1 MAILNI
7 DYNEY
12 LSLTDGDSIHYNG
25 VAVSHTLPKSIFF
38 QSHLIDGYLSCVLK
52 QGWIEGILN
61 GTVYHIDAPAIFFL
75 PRHQIIAEPR
85 CSSDFRSILLFLS
98 NEYVEQLCLP
108 NLDTHDNVILQ
119 MPSYALTD
127 EQLATAVNIIS
138 TIESAIQKEIV
149 YKDRYIRALVE
160 LWVFDDDLQKFHSG
174 LKEHP
179 LNETVQKFLD
189 AVKTCAVQQT
199 RVEYYADLV
208 CKSPSQLERVI
219 RQHTEKTV
227 MQWINYYRIEH
238 CKAALVSNYSSI
250 SQIAQELNFSSPEYL
265 CRFFRQQTGMS
276 PSEYRKK
283 AKI

>member
-1 MAILNI
+1 MYTFDINFRFFHTLM
-7 DYNEY
+7 
-12 LSLTDGDSIHYNG
+12 TDGAAYEGG
-25 VAVSHTLPKSIFF
+25 VAVSHSLMKRPTLEPFSF
-38 QSHLIDGYLSCVLK
+38 DGYVSLVLER
-52 QGWIEGILN
+52 GWIEGRIN
-61 GTVYHIDAPAIFFL
+61 GIEYHVDSPSIIFV
-75 PRHQIIAEPR
+75 PRHQILEETR
-85 CSSDFRSILLFLS
+85 SSTDMQMTQLFLS
-98 NEYVEQLCLP
+98 NEYVEQLFIPDL
-108 NLDTHDNVILQ
+108 NLHDKVILQ
-119 MPSYALTD
+119 MSSYPLSQ
-127 EQLATAVNIIS
+127 EQLASAQRLI
-138 TIESAIQKEIV
+138 SAIEGSIKNDMM

-174 LKEHP
+174 LKEHQ

-238 CKAALVSNYSSI
+238 CKAALISGYSSI

-276 PSEYRKK
+276 PSEYRRQTKK
-283 AKI
+283 